1 MDVLIT
7 GLNNYLAQDVAICL
21 AKYDYQVTCLVRN
34 KRHVSRVAD
43 GRYGIKLVE
52 ANLFRD
58 GQDVRIPTQTNVG
71 LFFSQAPVNDTELR
85 ISMDMLALDRYLNI
99 LKQARCEHLIYV
111 TKLLDDGRLD
121 LVRRHLFNS
130 GFTYTIVRVSNI
142 IGKGSSLMR
151 VFSRLERRPLLMFS
165 KEFEKYKCQPV
176 ALSDV
181 CSALHGI
188 MLNPQVY
195 GQVLDIGGEEVMTY
209 RAMFER
215 YMRVINRP
223 LPVLRLPLNSSRLT
237 AWVYRYFYRLE
248 HDLVEALEA
257 NIGRDV
263 VCTHG
268 ELASAL
274 PMQMLSFEEAVQKA
288 VRAIGKEKD
297 SGRQTKRN
305 FQLSDE

>member
-21 AKYDYQVTCLVRN
+21 AGYDYQVTCLVRN

-43 GRYGIKLVE
+43 GKYGINLVE

-58 GQDVRIPTQTNVG
+58 GQDIRIPEQTNVA

-85 ISMDMLALDRYLNI
+85 ISMDMLALDRYLQI

-121 LVRRHLFNS
+121 LIRRHLFNS
-130 GFTYTIVRVSNI
+130 GFTHTIVRVSNI

-151 VFSRLERRPLLMFS
+151 VFSRLERRPLIMFS
-165 KEFEKYKCQPV
+165 REFEKYKCQPV

-181 CSALHGI
+181 CRILHGI
-188 MLNPQVY
+188 MLNPQIY
-195 GQVLDIGGEEVMTY
+195 GQILDIGGDEVMTY
-209 RAMFER
+209 RVMFER
-215 YMRVINRP
+215 YLRVINRP
-223 LPVLRLPLNSSRLT
+223 LPAVRLPLSSSRVT

-257 NIGRDV
+257 NI

-268 ELASAL
+268 EIAATH
-274 PMQMLSFEEAVQKA
+274 PMEMLSFEEAVRKA
-288 VRAIGKEKD
+288 VGLVGKD
-297 SGRQTKRN
+297 NNSGRTKKN